1 MRSRIRAL
9 LALLAVAL
17 CGVALQAAA
26 LTEAELDARV
36 HALSN
41 QLRCLV
47 CQNQTLADS
56 NAELAVD
63 LRRQIRAQLRG
74 GASDDAVKDYLVQR
88 YGDFVLYQPPLRPL
102 TWLLWFGPLLLLAG
116 VAVAIMR
123 ARSRNRQADAT
134 LDASTQRQ
142 LADLL
147 DESATPMEH
156 RQP

>member
-1 MRSRIRAL
+1 MRSRIRTM
-9 LALLAVAL
+9 LAVWL
-17 CGVALQAAA
+17 CCVSLQATA

-41 QLRCLV
+41 ELRCLV

-56 NAELAVD
+56 NADLAVD

-74 GASDDAVKDYLVQR
+74 GASDEAVKDYLVQR
-88 YGDFVLYQPPLRPL
+88 YGDFVLYKPLLRPL
-102 TWLLWFGPLLLLAG
+102 TWLLWFGPLLLVAG
-116 VAVAIMR
+116 VAAAIVR

-134 LDASTQRQ
+134 LDASAQRQ

-147 DESATPMEH
+147 DESATTSVEH

>member
-1 MRSRIRAL
+1 MRSRIRTM
-9 LALLAVAL
+9 LAVWL
-17 CGVALQAAA
+17 CCVSLQATA

-41 QLRCLV
+41 ELRCLV

-56 NAELAVD
+56 NADLAVD

-74 GASDDAVKDYLVQR
+74 GASDEAVKDYLVQR
-88 YGDFVLYQPPLRPL
+88 YGDFVLYKPPLRPL
-102 TWLLWFGPLLLLAG
+102 TWLLWFGPLLLVAG
-116 VAVAIMR
+116 VAAAIVR

-134 LDASTQRQ
+134 LDASAQRQ

-147 DESATPMEH
+147 DESATTSVEH